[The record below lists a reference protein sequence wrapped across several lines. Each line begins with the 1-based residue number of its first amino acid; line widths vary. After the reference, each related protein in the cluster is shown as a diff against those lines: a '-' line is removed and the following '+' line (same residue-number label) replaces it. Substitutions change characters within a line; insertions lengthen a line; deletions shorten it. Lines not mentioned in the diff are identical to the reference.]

1 MRAIFIFAFLLITP
15 ILNAQ
20 TEISGVILDN
30 KGKPVLG
37 ANVFIEGTY
46 NGDTS
51 KEDGSFLFTTS
62 AQGEHTLLISF
73 LSFKTTRLIM
83 DVSKMNGLK
92 IILKED
98 LNALNALDAVILNA
112 GSFQAGSASKVSVLK
127 PLDIVTTAG
136 SAGNIIAALQ
146 TLPGTQVAGESGR
159 LLVRGGEAD
168 ETQTYVDG
176 LRVAQPYSASVQN
189 VPSRGRFSPFL
200 FKGISFQTG
209 AYSAE
214 YGEAL
219 SGVLL
224 LNTED
229 EATQNKTEVSL
240 MTVGLGL
247 GNTQKWKKSSLSVNA
262 SYINL
267 APYILIAPQNL
278 DWNKP
283 FRSLSGEAVYRQS
296 LKRGLWKTYAAFDAS
311 KFDFNRESIE
321 QEAKERI
328 DLKNNNFY
336 LNTSY
341 LGNFGDRWELNTG
354 LSFGYGTN
362 HINYNTTNINNT
374 ENAFHLKLKLSK
386 RFSDYIKLFAGS
398 DLFSTKFDETIEQPE
413 ITPFKSTIQ
422 SNIGA
427 IYTEA
432 DILFNKNL
440 ALKLGV
446 RGSYNDYLDET
457 RVSPRLSMAYKV
469 SNSSQLSFAYGD
481 FTQSPKTDYLKYN
494 NQLSSENASHYILN
508 YQFNKNNRLLRLEAY
523 YKDYKDLVTYKG
535 NDNTFLTSLDNSGN
549 GYAGGLDIFY
559 RDGASIKNLEYWVS
573 YSYIDSQRK
582 YKNYPVKTTP
592 SFVADHTLSIVT
604 KYWISDL
611 RSQLGLTNTFSTG
624 RPYNDPNQTSFMS
637 AKTKSYNNLSLSW
650 AYLLSPQKIL
660 YFSVSNVL
668 GTKNVFGY
676 DYASTAETDGN
687 FRRQAITPTADRF
700 FFVGFF
706 WTISDDKKTNQ
717 LENL

>member
-1 MRAIFIFAFLLITP
+1 MRSIFILSILFFSQFLC
-15 ILNAQ
+15 AQ
-20 TEISGVILDN
+20 TEISGRVVN
-30 KGKPVLG
+30 VKGKPVMG

-51 KEDGSFLFTTS
+51 KEDGSFSFSTKAS
-62 AQGEHTLLISF
+62 GERTLLVSF
-73 LSFKTTRLIM
+73 LSFKTTRLPM
-83 DVSKMNGLK
+83 LVSNMKALN
-92 IILKED
+92 IVLKED
-98 LNALNALDAVILNA
+98 LNALDAVILNA
-112 GSFQAGSASKVSVLK
+112 GSFQAGAASKVSVLK

-159 LLVRGGEAD
+159 LLVRGGEAE

-209 AYSAE
+209 GYSAE

-229 EATQNKTEVSL
+229 EAEQNKTDISL
-240 MTVGLGL
+240 MTVGLGI
-247 GNTQKWKKSSLSVNA
+247 GNTQKWKNRSLSVNA

-267 APYILIAPQNL
+267 APYMLVAPQNL

-283 FRSLSGEAVYRQS
+283 AESISGEAVYRQS

-311 KFDFNRESIE
+311 RFDFNRESVE
-321 QEAKERI
+321 LESKERI

-354 LSFGYGTN
+354 LSYGYGTN
-362 HINYNTTNINNT
+362 HINYNTTKINNS
-374 ENAFHLKLKLSK
+374 ENAFHLKLKVSK
-386 RFSDYIKLFAGS
+386 RFSDHIKLSAGS
-398 DLFSTKFDETIEQPE
+398 DLFSSKFDETIEQPE
-413 ITPFKSTIQ
+413 ISTFI
-422 SNIGA
+422 SDFHTNIGA

-432 DILFNKNL
+432 DILFNKNF

-457 RVSPRLSMAYKV
+457 RISPRLSMAYKV
-469 SNSSQLSFAYGD
+469 SNSSQFSFAYGD
-481 FTQSPKTDYLKYN
+481 FTQAPKADYLKYN
-494 NQLSSENASHYILN
+494 EELSSEKASHYIVN
-508 YQFNKNNRLLRLEAY
+508 YQFNKDNRFLRLEAY
-523 YKDYKDLVTYKG
+523 YKKYRDLVTYNG
-535 NDNTFLTSLDNSGN
+535 NENSYLTALQNSGD
-549 GYAGGLDIFY
+549 GYAGGLEVFY
-559 RDGASIKNLEYWVS
+559 RDGSSIKNLEYWVS
-573 YSYIDSQRK
+573 YSYIDSERK
-582 YKNYPVKTTP
+582 FKNYPVQTTP
-592 SFVADHTLSIVT
+592 NFVANHTLSMVT
-604 KYWISDL
+604 KYWISNL
-611 RSQLGLTNTFSTG
+611 RSQVGLTNTFSSG
-624 RPYNDPNQTSFMS
+624 RPYNNPNQDSFMS
-637 AKTKSYNNLSLSW
+637 SKTKSYNNLSLSW
-650 AYLLSPQKIL
+650 AYLLSKQKIL

-668 GTKNVFGY
+668 GTKNVYGY
-676 DYASTAETDGN
+676 EYASSADSNGN

-717 LENL
+717 LDNL

>member
-1 MRAIFIFAFLLITP
+1 
-15 ILNAQ
+15 
-20 TEISGVILDN
+20 
-30 KGKPVLG
+30 
-37 ANVFIEGTY
+37 
-46 NGDTS
+46 
-51 KEDGSFLFTTS
+51 
-62 AQGEHTLLISF
+62 
-73 LSFKTTRLIM
+73 
-83 DVSKMNGLK
+83 
-92 IILKED
+92 
-98 LNALNALDAVILNA
+98 
-112 GSFQAGSASKVSVLK
+112 
-127 PLDIVTTAG
+127 
-136 SAGNIIAALQ
+136 
-146 TLPGTQVAGESGR
+146 
-159 LLVRGGEAD
+159 
-168 ETQTYVDG
+168 
-176 LRVAQPYSASVQN
+176 
-189 VPSRGRFSPFL
+189 
-200 FKGISFQTG
+200 
-209 AYSAE
+209 
-214 YGEAL
+214 
-219 SGVLL
+219 
-224 LNTED
+224 
-229 EATQNKTEVSL
+229 
-240 MTVGLGL
+240 
-247 GNTQKWKKSSLSVNA
+247 
-262 SYINL
+262 
-267 APYILIAPQNL
+267 
-278 DWNKP
+278 
-283 FRSLSGEAVYRQS
+283 
-296 LKRGLWKTYAAFDAS
+296 
-311 KFDFNRESIE
+311 
-321 QEAKERI
+321 
-328 DLKNNNFY
+328 

>member
-296 LKRGLWKTYAAFDAS
+296 LKRGLWKTYAAFDA
-311 KFDFNRESIE
+311 
-321 QEAKERI
+321 
-328 DLKNNNFY
+328 
-336 LNTSY
+336 
-341 LGNFGDRWELNTG
+341 
-354 LSFGYGTN
+354 
-362 HINYNTTNINNT
+362 
-374 ENAFHLKLKLSK
+374 
-386 RFSDYIKLFAGS
+386 
-398 DLFSTKFDETIEQPE
+398 
-413 ITPFKSTIQ
+413 
-422 SNIGA
+422 
-427 IYTEA
+427 
-432 DILFNKNL
+432 
-440 ALKLGV
+440 
-446 RGSYNDYLDET
+446 
-457 RVSPRLSMAYKV
+457 
-469 SNSSQLSFAYGD
+469 
-481 FTQSPKTDYLKYN
+481 
-494 NQLSSENASHYILN
+494 
-508 YQFNKNNRLLRLEAY
+508 
-523 YKDYKDLVTYKG
+523 
-535 NDNTFLTSLDNSGN
+535 
-549 GYAGGLDIFY
+549 
-559 RDGASIKNLEYWVS
+559 
-573 YSYIDSQRK
+573 
-582 YKNYPVKTTP
+582 
-592 SFVADHTLSIVT
+592 
-604 KYWISDL
+604 
-611 RSQLGLTNTFSTG
+611 
-624 RPYNDPNQTSFMS
+624 
-637 AKTKSYNNLSLSW
+637 
-650 AYLLSPQKIL
+650 
-660 YFSVSNVL
+660 
-668 GTKNVFGY
+668 
-676 DYASTAETDGN
+676 
-687 FRRQAITPTADRF
+687 
-700 FFVGFF
+700 
-706 WTISDDKKTNQ
+706 
-717 LENL
+717 